1 MRCSRWIAITQC
13 SRTDRVLVW
22 NPQSGTE
29 PHRAQVLWGT
39 DFPGSAA
46 PAVPEPSNLH
56 LLVAGLARFRSP
68 PSLSKANAM
77 LASLFTLVAATALLP
92 ASIVL
97 WHLLRSATILG
108 VA

>member
-13 SRTDRVLVW
+13 SRTDRILVW

-29 PHRAQVLWGT
+29 PHRAQVLRGT
-39 DFPGSAA
+39 NFPGSAA

-56 LLVAGLARFRSP
+56 LLVAGLAQFRSRP

-77 LASLFTLVAATALLP
+77 LASLLRWWPLLP
-92 ASIVL
+92 CC
-97 WHLLRSATILG
+97 LLRSFCGTYFDRLQFS
-108 VA
+108 V